1 MVWHLMISN
10 KEIKNIMQILI
21 TLEGSIFLLR
31 GTYELSKEEV
41 KKQKGGILSMVLG
54 ALGSDLLVNLFFG
67 KIILPAGE
75 GVVRAAE
82 NFEYRLIL

>member
-21 TLEGSIFLLR
+21 SLEDSIFLLR

-54 ALGSDLLVNLFFG
+54 ALGSGLLVNLFFG
-67 KIILPAGE
+67 KIILPTGE